1 MTTPPSLTVRQAI
14 DTLLARTGVLTLPR
28 TADTFK
34 TGDPDTPLRGVVT
47 TFLATAQVIEQA
59 AALGA
64 NLIVTHEPTF
74 YSAEDTDDLAWLGG
88 DPVTAQKRALID
100 RHGLVIWRFHDYW
113 HLMRPDGIVTG
124 VARELGWAVES
135 PPGGPDEAVHAM
147 TAGQAGDTRQAGA
160 ATSVAVTEPTPLLEL
175 ARQVKSRLG
184 ASSVRVVG
192 PDDLIVRRVG
202 LTLGALPGRM
212 TIATLQRDDVDA
224 VLCGETREW
233 ETCEYLRDSAHFG
246 RPKAMLVVGHATSEE
261 GGMAYLAE
269 WLRDLLPGTPVTHLP
284 SGDPFWSV

>member
-14 DTLLARTGVLTLPR
+14 DALLAQTGVPTLPR

-34 TGDPDTPLRGVVT
+34 TGNPDTPLRGVVT
-47 TFLATAQVIEQA
+47 TFLATAQIIEQA

-88 DPVTAQKRALID
+88 DPVTTEKRALID

-135 PPGGPDEAVHAM
+135 PSGGPDEAVHAM

-284 SGDPFWSV
+284 SGDPFRSV